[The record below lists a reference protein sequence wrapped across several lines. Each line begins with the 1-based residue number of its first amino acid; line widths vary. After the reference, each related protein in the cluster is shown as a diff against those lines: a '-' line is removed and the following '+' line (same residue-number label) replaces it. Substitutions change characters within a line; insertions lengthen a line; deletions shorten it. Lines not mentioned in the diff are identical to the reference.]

1 MIRMRSRVKN
11 NILVLMI
18 LIALVYAILEI
29 RPSKANPKVPAWH
42 GVLQCMSIAI
52 SDLVYGLEGNV
63 GYRKVYD
70 IIYPSLES
78 GDAGVPIETMNK
90 AISKTLSI
98 ENVSASGIHFIAGTG
113 TANGM
118 IDFMK
123 LSFTLFGFQAE
134 SFFYLYMV
142 LLIIPVLI
150 FIISF
155 RNNLHY
161 LIIGFIFIICYQLI
175 ASTSIV
181 KFETILHV
189 RFIALL
195 TILPTIHLALLVMDR
210 HKFTLFTLMGASIQ
224 ASVLLFSFYIR
235 SHSRYQ
241 LMFLASLPVFLFI
254 YNKIKFKTKVKLN
267 QFWPLAVILTSFLLF
282 QMYVSLIRDSS
293 VADKDSAYPVWHQTY
308 MGLAGHPQAKE
319 KYGIEFSDA
328 SALRQ
333 VIKSEAEKG
342 NVLSYD
348 DMVQDTIHGVDP
360 AKQKSKIT
368 LVGVEY
374 GNIIKKEYFKIV
386 INDPLFVISSYLY
399 KIPTYIKACLS
410 GSKNASYLPESYGN
424 VDGLRKLFN
433 PFRIAV
439 IALISFLFSRE
450 IILTHWKSYF
460 LLLLFNSVFA
470 LIPPFITLPACH
482 SVLDSTLLLSIIF
495 YFLFA
500 IGIAKC
506 IIILKHLF
514 IKFFYHYLF
523 FYRD

>member
-1 MIRMRSRVKN
+1 MHQSLKK
-11 NILVLMI
+11 NILVLKI
-18 LIALVYAILEI
+18 LILLVYALLGI

-52 SDLVYGLEGNV
+52 SDLRYGLEGNV

-78 GDAGVPIETMNK
+78 GDAGVPIETMNE

-98 ENVSASGIHFIAGTG
+98 ENVSASGIHYIAGTG

-118 IDFMK
+118 IDFME

-134 SFFYLYMV
+134 SFFYLFMV
-142 LLIIPVLI
+142 LLVIPVLL

-155 RNNLHY
+155 RNSLHC
-161 LIIGFIFIICYQLI
+161 LIIGFLFIICYQLI

-195 TILPTIHLALLVMDR
+195 TILPTIHLALLVMDK
-210 HKFTLFTLMGASIQ
+210 HKFTLFTLTGASIQ
-224 ASVLLFSFYIR
+224 VSIFLFSFYIR

-241 LMFLASLPVFLFI
+241 LMFLASLPIFLFI
-254 YNKIKFKTKVKLN
+254 YNKIKFQTKVKLKLN
-267 QFWPLAVILTSFLLF
+267 QFWPLAVVLISFLVF

-293 VADKDSAYPVWHQTY
+293 ITDKDSAYPVWHQTY

-319 KYGIEFSDA
+319 KYGIEFSDG

-342 NVLSYD
+342 NILSYD
-348 DMVQDTIHGVDP
+348 DMVHDTIHGIDP

-374 GNIIKKEYFKIV
+374 GKIIRKEFFKIL
-386 INDPLFVISSYLY
+386 INDPLFVISSYFY
-399 KIPTYIKACLS
+399 KIPIYIKASLS
-410 GSKNASYLPESYGN
+410 SSKNASYLPESYGN
-424 VDGLRKLFN
+424 VDGLHKLFN
-433 PFRIAV
+433 PFRLAI

-450 IILTHWKSYF
+450 IKLIRWKSYF
-460 LLLLFNSVFA
+460 LLLLFNSAFA

-482 SVLDSTLLLSIIF
+482 SVLDSALLLSIIF
-495 YFLFA
+495 YFLLA
-500 IGIAKC
+500 ISIANGI
-506 IIILKHLF
+506 IVLKRLF
-514 IKFFYHYLF
+514 IKFFYDYQF